1 MNKEIVQWSEISNEF
16 KENLFVGNG
25 GAIAAVGD
33 CFNYNGL
40 FEVAK
45 KQGLIKG
52 PVQEVFHQVAAKHP
66 DFERVL
72 YQLWLTDF
80 INTKFELEKSQRDL
94 VREGY
99 TGVRRA
105 LIDTIKAVHPTFET
119 VEDKIQKIGDF
130 VAGFSTV
137 FYLNYDLLLYWA
149 ILAKNSLNKH
159 RCKDG
164 FVEKVSKSAK
174 SVTPR
179 LKFTDDLN
187 FIWKPYGSN
196 QKATA
201 VFYPHGSLM
210 LYQTRALREERKL
223 GLSGHDSLKRIT
235 EFWANYDAQPLF
247 VCEGNSEEKLKA
259 ISGSQYLSQ
268 VFNNVL
274 PMRAE
279 TLTIYGWN
287 MGKQDRHI
295 LQQLKNGAYKRVAVS
310 IYTHGK
316 SAEKLKVEKSQIC
329 ESLKDIVNEKRIT
342 FFDSESANC
351 WCN

>member
-137 FYLNYDLLLYWA
+137 FYLNYDLLLY
-149 ILAKNSLNKH
+149 
-159 RCKDG
+159 
-164 FVEKVSKSAK
+164 
-174 SVTPR
+174 
-179 LKFTDDLN
+179 
-187 FIWKPYGSN
+187 Y
-196 QKATA
+196 
-201 VFYPHGSLM
+201 
-210 LYQTRALREERKL
+210 
-223 GLSGHDSLKRIT
+223 
-235 EFWANYDAQPLF
+235 
-247 VCEGNSEEKLKA
+247 
-259 ISGSQYLSQ
+259 SQ
-268 VFNNVL
+268 VIDIQKLHYNRQKKYLIKHLNRSWCF
-274 PMRAE
+274 
-279 TLTIYGWN
+279 
-287 MGKQDRHI
+287 QS
-295 LQQLKNGAYKRVAVS
+295 VS
-310 IYTHGK
+310 SY
-316 SAEKLKVEKSQIC
+316 
-329 ESLKDIVNEKRIT
+329 
-342 FFDSESANC
+342 
-351 WCN
+351 